1 MCPQVRGSMLTLRP
15 PGTVR
20 LTEDDVLSN
29 GISAAPRT
37 RLVHLL
43 QALRAPLAPLAPRA
57 PLAPAALLA
66 CVALAACTAPQ
77 SATFLEPLRAPKPLA
92 PPAAAET
99 PAETA
104 ETPATPAETPAAPA
118 DQRFVRTP
126 SIAPPQTVVETD
138 IFRLGEDLE
147 GPPIGASFNDAPIP
161 SFINEVFAE
170 RLGLSFHIAPALREK
185 TDLVTLRLAEPVPPS
200 QLFEAARQALRHYG
214 VDIVEE
220 EGVLTFVISE
230 DIESR
235 DVPLLISGR
244 TLPDVPPSHR
254 DIFQLVPVHVMN
266 PNQLSMLLNQAL
278 PAQGLRIIPDPPRNT
293 LMLRGSRALV
303 AHALTL
309 IEALDQ
315 PLMRGRHGI
324 IIEPDH
330 IEPQALADDLA
341 NMLKAEG
348 YRVDSNIGQLS
359 AGILILPL
367 TSIDKIVAFAA
378 SPGVLKRIEA
388 WAAALDQR
396 QQEAIEDAWF
406 TYRVR
411 RTEAASLVETLNRMV
426 SAGAGSPAAQSAA
439 ADQTAAPGSSTA
451 TRGRIVVDE
460 KRNMLLFKGSGR
472 EWTQLRTVIDELDT
486 PVPMVLIE
494 VLIAEVSLTD
504 QDGSGI
510 EFLARAAWDDRFGVR
525 FGTLDA
531 LGVQAKAL
539 SATIDSAGNTR
550 ALLNLFYE
558 DSRVVIRSRPKLT
571 VSSGES
577 AEFQGGNEIPTVTQI
592 ADSGTQD
599 AGSTNYVQQVTYRQ
613 TGVTLTVE
621 PTVQGDGFVDLTI
634 TQELSE
640 AQPTASTS
648 LTGTPSILNRRL
660 VTTVTLRDGGSLV
673 IGGLISDNR
682 STGQVGVPGVARI
695 PVLGRLFRTD
705 TAQRDRTELIVM
717 VIPYVIS
724 DHEEAGELT
733 DRIKAELEL
742 HGRYAQ

>member
-1 MCPQVRGSMLTLRP
+1 MPST
-15 PGTVR
+15 
-20 LTEDDVLSN
+20 
-29 GISAAPRT
+29 RT
-37 RLVHLL
+37 RPEPRRSRPVRARRAGGPGAVLVLI
-43 QALRAPLAPLAPRA
+43 
-57 PLAPAALLA
+57 AAGLLA
-66 CVALAACTAPQ
+66 AAC
-77 SATFLEPLRAPKPLA
+77 ATVQTQPFPEPLRPAKPLA
-92 PPAAAET
+92 PP
-99 PAETA
+99 PAEPAPPQTA
-104 ETPATPAETPAAPA
+104 SEDEAAPEPA
-118 DQRFVRTP
+118 DARFVRTP
-126 SIAPPQTVVETD
+126 PIDPPARVVEVD

-161 SFINEVFAE
+161 AFINEVFGE

-214 VDIVEE
+214 VDIVPE
-220 EGVLTFVISE
+220 EGVLNFVVGE

-254 DIFQLVPVHVMN
+254 DIFQLVPVHVMR
-266 PNQLSMLLNQAL
+266 PNELAGLLNQAL
-278 PAQGLRIIPDPPRNT
+278 PAQSLRVSYDALRNI
-293 LMLRGSRALV
+293 LMLRGNRAIV
-303 AHALTL
+303 AHALAL
-309 IEALDQ
+309 VEALDQ

-330 IEPQALADDLA
+330 VAPQALADDLVA
-341 NMLKAEG
+341 MLRAEG
-348 YRVDSNIGQLS
+348 YRVDTGFGQLP

-367 TSIDKIVAFAA
+367 TSIDKLVAFAA
-378 SPGVLKRIEA
+378 DPRILARIEA
-388 WAAALDQR
+388 WAAVVDQR

-411 RTEAASLVETLNRMV
+411 RTEAATLVETLNRLV
-426 SAGAGSPAAQSAA
+426 SGTGGSAAVSQDRGDDGPAQSA
-439 ADQTAAPGSSTA
+439 G
-451 TRGRIVVDE
+451 RGRIVLDE

-472 EWTQLRTVIDELDT
+472 EWIQLRAVIDELDT

-510 EFLARAAWDDRFGVR
+510 EFIARAVGDGGRRGVT
-525 FGTLDA
+525 FGTLDT

-577 AEFQGGNEIPTVTQI
+577 ASFQGGNEIPTVTQI
-592 ADSGTQD
+592 ADSGTQV

-634 TQELSE
+634 SQELSE

-648 LTGTPSILNRRL
+648 LTGTPSILTRSL
-660 VTTVTLRDGGSLV
+660 ETTVTLRDGGSLV

-682 STGQVGVPGVARI
+682 STGQTGVPGIGRV
-695 PVLGRLFRTD
+695 PVLGRLIRAD

-717 VIPYVIS
+717 VIPYVIA
-724 DHEEAGELT
+724 DHTEARELT
-733 DRIKAELEL
+733 ERIKAELEL
-742 HGRYAQ
+742 HARFAE